1 MPQGKR
7 SSEHKT
13 PRDRYT
19 VKKLPKNLWG
29 LMWVSDRTPAT
40 NFRASV
46 TFRVCILCGR
56 RTGVPGERTTAG
68 LLGIQTEPKQTWS
81 RLPRASET
89 SGLLSQV
96 ETFDKQAA
104 SGMWRGTLLHWK
116 IIFSSAACIIKRAVV
131 RPPTKPSHNKKS
143 VLLSPLNKPNISR
156 LTDANF
162 IPATHIY
169 KR

>member
-1 MPQGKR
+1 MRFCNGAVNLSCKGNPPYKGSPPTCHKAR
-7 SSEHKT
+7 GVVEHKT

-29 LMWVSDRTPAT
+29 LMRVSDRTPVT

-46 TFRVCILCGR
+46 TFGVCILCGR
-56 RTGVPGERTTAG
+56 RTGVLRERTTAS

-96 ETFDKQAA
+96 ETLDKQAA

-116 IIFSSAACIIKRAVV
+116 IIFSSAVN
-131 RPPTKPSHNKKS
+131 TKVMQMGH
-143 VLLSPLNKPNISR
+143 
-156 LTDANF
+156 
-162 IPATHIY
+162 
-169 KR
+169 